1 MTSWNFCCDIGRF
14 PVDDFRPH
22 ESDSFFKSIN
32 FFAVEQFRAWAP
44 FLCGLA
50 GDAFL
55 NENFGPSDKQ
65 VPFCLSAMIDFAN
78 WSVSF
83 SN

>member
-1 MTSWNFCCDIGRF
+1 MTSWNFCSDIGRF
-14 PVDDFRPH
+14 PVNDFRPL
-22 ESDSFFKSIN
+22 DPFFKSNN
-32 FFAVEQFRAWAP
+32 FFAVEQFLAWAP
-44 FLCGLA
+44 FLGGLA

-55 NENFGPSDKQ
+55 NENVGPSDKQ
-65 VPFCLSAMIDFAN
+65 VPLCFSAMIDFAN